1 MALDGSAL
9 FFEQVQGHGVTP
21 SGKGQALNAGGGLHR
36 LGSHGHEGWGPSSN
50 GNRRAVVGRRTPG
63 AATARRVACF
73 TGLSGSSWLEV
84 QFRNWPHTRARW
96 ARIAQ
101 ELKAARARAVLF
113 DAVMDERQE
122 RIADLLQAR
131 REDADPLARVD
142 VASRQ
147 RPALPASFTAAVG
160 PGKKPTGVAKDA
172 K

>member
-1 MALDGSAL
+1 MQS
-9 FFEQVQGHGVTP
+9 
-21 SGKGQALNAGGGLHR
+21 SAGGRQGLRR
-36 LGSHGHEGWGPSSN
+36 LAGPPAS
-50 GNRRAVVGRRTPG
+50 RASPAPPG
-63 AATARRVACF
+63 CEAR
-73 TGLSGSSWLEV
+73 
-84 QFRNWPHTRARW
+84 FRNWPYTRALW

-101 ELKAARARAVLF
+101 ELKAAGARAVLF

-142 VASRQ
+142 VASLQ